1 MSVFS
6 YSKLQMLNSPLTSL
20 STKII
25 KKTWVLSKGKKYQLS
40 QIKSGKCLK
49 QWSYVQKP
57 Q

>member
-25 KKTWVLSKGKKYQLS
+25 KKTWVLSKGKKYQLL

-49 QWSYVQKP
+49 QWS
-57 Q
+57 